1 MILMHNF
8 CLGKLR
14 FDVLPIAIGFHDFNK
29 VNLCLIFTL
38 MYFICNIGEK
48 HFTIGYS

>member
-14 FDVLPIAIGFHDFNK
+14 FAFLLVALGLHDFSK
-29 VNLCLIFTL
+29 VNLCLIVTL
-38 MYFICNIGEK
+38 MYCICN
-48 HFTIGYS
+48 